1 MNTILWALSSKCSFH
16 CKYCYLD
23 FSEDNNPI
31 NNKNT
36 ANNADIDDAIIFD
49 FIKKL
54 KKYNVRRIFIA
65 GAEPL
70 SNYRKNLEIIKSIKE
85 YNIQVV
91 LCTNG
96 YLIDKCYKEII
107 ESKVDALSISLDSYK
122 KEYNNIYRQYP
133 ADDGFD
139 RIVKGIK
146 ILKENSNVK
155 IGVYTVLTKLNLIDL
170 EQTYKFVTD
179 LECDYFIFQPIF
191 LNEGAKLYKELTLD
205 ENDAIKLKNIIQ
217 RMYSNASETKL
228 PNKDYVKK
236 MLESIKHY
244 NSYINNCFAGESLFF
259 ITPDGSI
266 HACPS
271 SKMIPRETTS
281 IRLSNPNLEDIFIN
295 KKLKIKECHNFSED
309 CVNMWQ
315 LMAFDEIL

>member
-1 MNTILWALSSKCSFH
+1 MNTVLWALSSKCNFH

-36 ANNADIDDAIIFD
+36 SNITDVSDSIIFD

-54 KKYNVRRIFIA
+54 EKYNIKRIFIA

-70 SNYRKNLEIIKSIKE
+70 ANYKKTLKIIRKIKE
-85 YNIQVV
+85 YNIQVI

-122 KEYNNIYRQYP
+122 KRYNDTYRQYP
-133 ADDGFD
+133 GKDGFD
-139 RIVKGIK
+139 RVIKGIK
-146 ILKENSNVK
+146 ILKEKSNIK
-155 IGVYTVLTKLNLIDL
+155 IGIYTVLTRLNLKDL
-170 EQTYKFVTD
+170 EQTYKFATN
-179 LECDYFIFQPIF
+179 LKCDYFIFQPIF
-191 LNEGAKLYKELTLD
+191 LNEEAKLYKKLTLSESD
-205 ENDAIKLKNIIQ
+205 IGELKNKIQ
-217 RMYSNASETKL
+217 SMYNNASETKL
-228 PNKDYVKK
+228 PNKEYVKK
-236 MLESIKHY
+236 MLEAITHR
-244 NSYINNCFAGESLFF
+244 INCISECFAGDSLFF

-271 SKMIPRETTS
+271 SKMIPKEVKLTK
-281 IRLSNPNLEDIFIN
+281 LGDLNLEEIFCN
-295 KKLKIKECHNFSED
+295 KKLRVKECHNFSED